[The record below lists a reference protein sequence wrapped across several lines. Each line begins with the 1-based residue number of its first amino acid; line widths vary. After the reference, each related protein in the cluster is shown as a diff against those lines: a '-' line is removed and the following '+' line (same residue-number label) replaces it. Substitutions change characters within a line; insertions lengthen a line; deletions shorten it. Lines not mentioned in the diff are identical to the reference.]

1 MIIVKNIKR
10 YGIVAL
16 MILCLG
22 CRPEYTTYQ
31 GDTYIMFS
39 SESHTLPIMDSEE
52 WFEIPISATRAVS
65 SDLTIGVEVVANE
78 SSAIEDR
85 EFVIE
90 SDTVTIPAGELTT
103 AVRIKGISEAIP
115 VNSNLTIKLR
125 LVLDQENVWEEYGT
139 DTTVTLQRCCPM
151 DINAFTGY
159 AVLTSTWCMQY
170 MNTDSRLVRT
180 SLDPESQNRII
191 IEDMYYEGYDIALTL
206 NDDDPLNPIATMGE
220 EQVVGATGEAFGTIY
235 GNGKLMMT
243 EPAGYTSYYSTCE
256 GFVVL
261 YSLIYVDGVGS
272 VGTYVNIIEWIS
284 DDEAERIMR
293 EGF

>member
-1 MIIVKNIKR
+1 M
-10 YGIVAL
+10 L
-16 MILCLG
+16 LCLG
-22 CRPEYTTYQ
+22 CSTEYTTYE
-31 GDTYIMFS
+31 GETYIMFS
-39 SESHTLPIMDSEE
+39 KESHTLPIIDSEE
-52 WFEIPISATRAVS
+52 WFEIPISATKAS
-65 SDLTIGVEVVANE
+65 SSNRTIGVEVVASE

-85 EFVIE
+85 DFVIE
-90 SDTVTIPAGELTT
+90 SNTLTIPAGKLTT
-103 AVRIKGISEAIP
+103 SLRIKGISEALPI
-115 VNSNLTIKLR
+115 NSKLSVKLR
-125 LVLDQENVWEEYGT
+125 LVLDDALVWEDYGT

-159 AVLTSTWCMQY
+159 AVVTSTWCMQY

-180 SLDPESQNRII
+180 SLDSEAENRII
-191 IEDMYYEGYDIALTL
+191 IEDMYYEGYDIALNL
-206 NDDDPLNPIATMGE
+206 SNDDPLNPIATMGE
-220 EQVVGATGEAFGTIY
+220 AQAVGATGEAFGTIY

-243 EPAGYTSYYSTCE
+243 EPTGYTSYYSSCE